1 MERTEAPTGK
11 RLSEARQRG
20 QVPHSVE
27 LNAAVALLMGFYL
40 LRAVGPQLLTHLQN
54 LLTTSLTVELT
65 TEVTG
70 GWVREKIVREAARF
84 APPLVLMALSMAATG
99 VVATVAQTG
108 PMWASKNLGFDF
120 GRLNP
125 LAGLRRLF
133 SGQGLALLGRAL
145 LKLVVVG
152 LVAYFFLSARILNI
166 LQLSQT
172 DLFSGVLTWAQLAY
186 DLAFRV
192 GGTYL
197 VLALADYFYQRWN
210 TMRSLR
216 MSKQEVKDEMK
227 QQEGDPF
234 LKGRIR
240 GQQRRMARQRMLS
253 RVPKADVVITN
264 PTHFAVALLYDKA
277 AMRAP
282 QVVAKGAALVAQRI
296 KDLAKDN
303 RVPVIENPPVARALY
318 AAVEIDQEIPA
329 ELYRAVAEILA
340 YVYNLKSPQRT
351 AISGQPLGLSPQA
364 SGISPQPA
372 AASDLQPLM
381 TIH

>member
-40 LRAVGPQLLTHLQN
+40 LRSAGPPLLIHLQN
-54 LLTTSLTVELT
+54 LLTASLTVELT
-65 TEVTG
+65 ADVTG
-70 GWVREKIVREAARF
+70 GWVREKIVREAARL
-84 APPLVLMALSMAATG
+84 ASPLALMVFGMAATG
-99 VVATVAQTG
+99 VIVTVAQTG
-108 PMWASKNLGFDF
+108 PLWASKNLGFDF

-133 SGQGLALLGRAL
+133 SGQGLMLLGRAL
-145 LKLVVVG
+145 LKLAVVG
-152 LVAYFFLSARILNI
+152 GVAYFFLRAQIATI
-166 LQLSQT
+166 LQLGQT
-172 DLFSGVLTWAQLAY
+172 GLEEGVLGWATLAY
-186 DLAFRV
+186 TLAFRV

-197 VLALADYFYQRWN
+197 ILALADYFYQRWN
-210 TMRSLR
+210 TQRSLR
-216 MSKQEVKDEMK
+216 MSKQEVKDEAK

-240 GQQRRMARQRMLS
+240 GQQRRMARQRMLA

-264 PTHFAVALLYDKA
+264 PTHFAVALHYDKA
-277 AMRAP
+277 SMRAP
-282 QVVAKGAALVAQRI
+282 QVAAKGTALVAQRI
-296 KDLAKDN
+296 KDIAKDN
-303 RVPVIENPPVARALY
+303 AVPIIENPPVARALY

-340 YVYNLKSPQRT
+340 YVYNLKKVVSVQSSAVSPQ
-351 AISGQPLGLSPQA
+351 S
-364 SGISPQPA
+364 A
-372 AASDLQPLM
+372 AASGLQPRL
-381 TIH
+381 IADH